1 MTTTAP
7 RTRFSPA
14 SAVCAIVVAGLLM
27 SLVVLCCCAGEAAG
41 GATEHGGASLAA
53 TSTPSG
59 HAAVIDA
66 RTVGTGSTTAGH
78 VSRTPGGRGDDT
90 SDDTGDDTGDGAGS
104 ADHGC
109 RHPAAIVTA
118 SPLFSRDLAVAT
130 VLRLPSRHAAAA
142 GSADATGRPAARAP
156 APHLLCVMRT

>member
-7 RTRFSPA
+7 RTRLSPA

-27 SLVVLCCCAGEAAG
+27 SLVVLCCCTGEAAG
-41 GATEHGGASLAA
+41 GATERGGASLAA
-53 TSTPSG
+53 TSTPSV

-78 VSRTPGGRGDDT
+78 ASRTPGGRGDV
-90 SDDTGDDTGDGAGS
+90 TGDGAGS

-130 VLRLPSRHAAAA
+130 VPRLPSGHAAAA